1 MNHDSE
7 NCPLTLNTTRICSR
21 SAIDKSIE
29 VSRIGFTNMRPNAV
43 ILINENEVFDGIAA
57 TPIVH
62 HPINASLL
70 YTDGNTLY
78 SRSN

>member
-1 MNHDSE
+1 MNHNLES
-7 NCPLTLNTTRICSR
+7 CPFTLNTTRIC
-21 SAIDKSIE
+21 ATDPIDTAIE
-29 VSRIGFTNMRPNAV
+29 VSRIGFTNMKPNVV
-43 ILINENEVFDGIAA
+43 ILINKNEVFDGIAA

>member
-1 MNHDSE
+1 MFSQRE
-7 NCPLTLNTTRICSR
+7 LLFFI
-21 SAIDKSIE
+21 IY
-29 VSRIGFTNMRPNAV
+29 
-43 ILINENEVFDGIAA
+43 ILINKNEVFDGIAA